1 MLSSMLGVLENNKLA
16 IFNDVLPNLYNASC
30 RLLQKDMDKFGDD
43 VLSTYADI
51 AETTPKFL
59 RKDIAGLVKVTK
71 GVVYHKD
78 CDQNLKE

>member
-1 MLSSMLGVLENNKLA
+1 
-16 IFNDVLPNLYNASC
+16 
-30 RLLQKDMDKFGDD
+30 MDKFGDD

-78 CDQNLKE
+78 CD